1 MTPDQEFRILIVEDH
16 PVTASV
22 LKTSLE
28 LLNRDYVIDE
38 VPSGEEAMLEVN
50 LKSFDLLVTNDHLP
64 GVQGPD
70 LVKRLR
76 ARHAELKA
84 ILLTD
89 GDVEKRKAETE
100 DLKLKAV
107 LPKPI
112 DADQFVEAV
121 NRALHGLEDMEDV
134 VIVVEDKLGP
144 LPHFDQA
151 PVEAIL
157 PRLHSDLG
165 AIAVAFVTRTGKV
178 RVKSGTFDDG
188 LHFGELSVLLANNFT
203 TTAEIAT
210 VLGGAETPAIHYHSG
225 DSYDI
230 YALSCGEHYFLSI
243 IFPGG
248 SQRQMGAVLR
258 TGVKASQQIVG
269 HIHEAK
275 PEGKAEPGTVESE
288 GKEDTGKTPAEA
300 RKPKEKAEPK
310 AEKKA
315 DKPEKAKAGKKAG
328 TAKDDGPLDMSEF
341 VQYEPLGGDAQLDLG
356 GGDVDKI
363 ELDDSALD
371 DLNLDDLDLD
381 DLGSFWEEA
390 AEDIDKVRSGALS
403 MEEAKELGLIEEE

>member
-64 GVQGPD
+64 GLQGPD
-70 LVKRLR
+70 LIKRLR
-76 ARHAELKA
+76 TRHAALKA

-89 GDVEKRKAETE
+89 SDVEKRKAETE

-112 DADQFVEAV
+112 DADLFVEAV
-121 NRALHGLEDMEDV
+121 NRALHALEDMEDIT
-134 VIVVEDKLGP
+134 IVVEDKLGP
-144 LPHFDQA
+144 LPPFDQA

-178 RVKSGTFDDG
+178 RVKSGALDDG

-225 DSYDI
+225 DAYDI
-230 YALSCGEHYFLSI
+230 YALSCGEHYFLAI

-258 TGVKASQQIVG
+258 TGVKASQEIVG

-275 PEGKAEPGTVESE
+275 SE
-288 GKEDTGKTPAEA
+288 GKPEPAPVPSDGKKQPGA
-300 RKPKEKAEPK
+300 KPVKAEQTKDK
-310 AEKKA
+310 AEKKTGKPGRKA
-315 DKPEKAKAGKKAG
+315 DA
-328 TAKDDGPLDMSEF
+328 TKDDRPLDMSEF
-341 VQYEPLGGDAQLDLG
+341 VQYEPLGGDAQLDLSG
-356 GGDVDKI
+356 GEVEQIK
-363 ELDDSALD
+363 LDDSALD
-371 DLNLDDLDLD
+371 DLDLDDINLD

-390 AEDIDKVRSGALS
+390 AEDIDKVRSDALS
-403 MEEAKELGLIEEE
+403 MQEAKELGLIEEE